1 MFEAQSLITTALGS
15 RTFFLK
21 RVTKVAFRSIMIS
34 RELGPIFCSRYFV
47 KTPVPGP
54 YSTTRPQR
62 EKSILLHTFLTP
74 KSEVGVME
82 AMYLSE
88 MKFFTYA
95 SVVIVF
101 VPSLRVSRRG
111 NPSSGQQGIM
121 IRNTEYN
128 KQSAGRSPRAKH
140 LFSPGFKLRWCCF
153 AHPRVLRR

>member
-21 RVTKVAFRSIMIS
+21 RVTKLAFRSIMIS
-34 RELGPIFCSRYFV
+34 RESGPIFCSRYFV

-82 AMYLSE
+82 AMYLSD
-88 MKFFTYA
+88 MKFFTYD
-95 SVVIVF
+95 SVLNVF

-111 NPSSGQQGIM
+111 DPSSVQQGIM
-121 IRNTEYN
+121 IRNTEYS
-128 KQSAGRSPRAKH
+128 KQSAGRCAAATTTFF
-140 LFSPGFKLRWCCF
+140 FSF
-153 AHPRVLRR
+153 

>member
-1 MFEAQSLITTALGS
+1 MLSVRNEKGIPEITESAEAFPNSARASRMFEAQSLITTALGS

-21 RVTKVAFRSIMIS
+21 RVTKLAFRSIMIS
-34 RELGPIFCSRYFV
+34 RESGPIFCSRYLV

-82 AMYLSE
+82 AMYLSD
-88 MKFFTYA
+88 MKFFTYD
-95 SVVIVF
+95 SVLIVF

-111 NPSSGQQGIM
+111 DPYLRETGYHDPEYGI
-121 IRNTEYN
+121 
-128 KQSAGRSPRAKH
+128 
-140 LFSPGFKLRWCCF
+140 
-153 AHPRVLRR
+153 